1 MPVIWVLCA
10 ILISTAAVFSFE
22 QTSQNRAVRDA
33 EILALSGSMLVYR
46 NVVAT
51 FSTYNPTFVG
61 SASDSALNL
70 PVWYVRPL
78 HLSNYIVAGKSYIFF
93 TEAVPGLAGSLA
105 RDTESINVGTNIGG
119 VLISPNT
126 GNTGILLPAQ
136 IPVSAVAMIL

>member
-1 MPVIWVLCA
+1 MPIIWMLVA
-10 ILISTAAVFSFE
+10 IIITTSALFGIE
-22 QTSQNRAVRDA
+22 QASQNRAVRDA
-33 EILALSGSMLVYR
+33 EVLALSGSMLAYR

-51 FSTYNPTFVG
+51 FSEANPAFVG

-78 HLSNYIVAGKSYIFF
+78 NLSNYIVAGKSYIFF

-105 RDTESINVGTNIGG
+105 RETESINVGTNIGG

-136 IPVSAVAMIL
+136 IPVSAVTMIL

>member
-1 MPVIWVLCA
+1 MPIMWMLVA
-10 ILISTAAVFSFE
+10 IIIATSALFSIE
-22 QTSQNRAVRDA
+22 QTRQNREIRDA

-46 NVVAT
+46 NIVAK
-51 FSTYNPTFVG
+51 FSEANPAFVG

-70 PVWYVRPL
+70 PAWYVRPL
-78 HLSNYIVAGKSYIFF
+78 GLNNYIVAGKSYIFF
-93 TEAVPGLAGSLA
+93 TDAVPGLAGSLA